1 MNETICTIMKR
12 GSLRRYKEEN
22 ISDEHLDIILNAAM
36 RAPTAGNMMTYS
48 IITVRKE
55 ETKKKLAI
63 SCDNQPFIAKAP
75 LILIFLAD
83 YSKWYKYYEV
93 NGVREFQKDRGETF
107 AGPSAGSFVLA
118 VQDAVIAAENAV
130 KGKSETVNYKSIP
143 SCVYTEPEVAGVGKT
158 EDELKAEGTP
168 YKVGRFDFRGLGKA
182 KAIGKLQGFIKV
194 LTDEDDVIIGAT
206 LVGPHCT
213 DLLTELSLAVGLGL
227 KAKDVGKVI
236 HAHPSLSEGIME
248 ALHDVHGECV
258 HSVPSTL

>member
-130 KGKSETVNYKSIP
+130 IAAESLGIG
-143 SCVYTEPEVAGVGKT
+143 SCYIGDIMEQKEYHKTLFNLPEYVFPVAMLTLGYYP
-158 EDELKAEGTP
+158 EDYMVPLKERFAEK
-168 YKVGRFDFRGLGKA
+168 YVVFEERYN
-182 KAIGKLQGFIKV
+182 
-194 LTDEDDVIIGAT
+194 
-206 LVGPHCT
+206 
-213 DLLTELSLAVGLGL
+213 ELSKEDIDDMFRKRDQLFT
-227 KAKDVGKVI
+227 AKNKYNAKNYAQM
-236 HAHPSLSEGIME
+236 H
-248 ALHDVHGECV
+248 
-258 HSVPSTL
+258 

>member
-93 NGVREFQKDRGETF
+93 NGVREFQKD
-107 AGPSAGSFVLA
+107 
-118 VQDAVIAAENAV
+118 
-130 KGKSETVNYKSIP
+130 
-143 SCVYTEPEVAGVGKT
+143 
-158 EDELKAEGTP
+158 
-168 YKVGRFDFRGLGKA
+168 
-182 KAIGKLQGFIKV
+182 
-194 LTDEDDVIIGAT
+194 
-206 LVGPHCT
+206 
-213 DLLTELSLAVGLGL
+213 
-227 KAKDVGKVI
+227 
-236 HAHPSLSEGIME
+236 
-248 ALHDVHGECV
+248 
-258 HSVPSTL
+258 

>member
-12 GSLRRYKEEN
+12 GFLRRYKEEN

-36 RAPTAGNMMTYS
+36 RAPTAGNMMTYL

-130 KGKSETVNYKSIP
+130 IAAESLGIG
-143 SCVYTEPEVAGVGKT
+143 SCYIGDIMEQKEYHKTLFNLPEYVFPVAMLTLGYYP
-158 EDELKAEGTP
+158 EDYMVPLKE
-168 YKVGRFDFRGLGKA
+168 RFVEKYVVFEERYN
-182 KAIGKLQGFIKV
+182 
-194 LTDEDDVIIGAT
+194 
-206 LVGPHCT
+206 
-213 DLLTELSLAVGLGL
+213 ELSKEDIDDMFRKRDQLFTAKNKYNAKNYAQMHYNFKV
-227 KAKDVGKVI
+227 KAPFSKEMQRSV
-236 HAHPSLSEGIME
+236 EE
-248 ALHDVHGECV
+248 ALKEWDKKE
-258 HSVPSTL
+258 